1 MANKIFVV
9 HLQTQTKRGSLG
21 SLAQLVQ
28 SVCLTSRGS
37 GVRLPQLPQRIKQL
51 QKCSCFFRVRK
62 SRKRGEVD
70 NPGDEIIQPN
80 APSSHV
86 VADEIT
92 WEQYILKK
100 CPCRQV
106 ERRFSETHRS
116 QVFPSCAVSFSCAAD
131 LQSGADVTIFLTPRR
146 STALQEPAGHIGCT
160 GEFYEGKVDIH
171 RSHLNGAEHLSR
183 TEAPDILSAV
193 SAPY

>member
-62 SRKRGEVD
+62 SRKRGEAD

-106 ERRFSETHRS
+106 ERRFLKPNAPKSVFLRRLGSSMFRRIGHPGRCRADFAKLIAPKFFRPALS
-116 QVFPSCAVSFSCAAD
+116 VFPVQQICN
-131 LQSGADVTIFLTPRR
+131 
-146 STALQEPAGHIGCT
+146 PAQM
-160 GEFYEGKVDIH
+160 
-171 RSHLNGAEHLSR
+171 
-183 TEAPDILSAV
+183 
-193 SAPY
+193 

>member
-62 SRKRGEVD
+62 SRKRGKAD

-80 APSSHV
+80 APSRHV

-106 ERRFSETHRS
+106 ERRFSS
-116 QVFPSCAVSFSCAAD
+116 LPSFSVLRCQFFLCSRFAIRRRCNHFPYTSTLDSPSGTCRAHRVHRRV
-131 LQSGADVTIFLTPRR
+131 LRRQS
-146 STALQEPAGHIGCT
+146 
-160 GEFYEGKVDIH
+160 
-171 RSHLNGAEHLSR
+171 
-183 TEAPDILSAV
+183 
-193 SAPY
+193 